1 MLGWAGFKTKDMDE
15 QYILSKI
22 EQLMPD
28 EHQVPRGVV
37 YTRLK
42 NAIQEDV
49 TRILTDLFKAGRVT
63 YRNTLNGIMV
73 NIKDNTEYEA
83 NQIQEA

>member
-1 MLGWAGFKTKDMDE
+1 MDE

-28 EHQVPRGVV
+28 EHQVPRGVG

-49 TRILTDLFKAGRVT
+49 SKILTSLFKAGKVT
-63 YRNTLNGIMV
+63 YNKTLNGIIINV
-73 NIKDNTEYEA
+73 KDNIEYEA

>member
-1 MLGWAGFKTKDMDE
+1 MDE

-28 EHQVPRGVV
+28 EHQVPRGVG
-37 YTRLK
+37 YTQLK

-49 TRILTDLFKAGRVT
+49 SKILTSLFKVGKVT
-63 YRNTLNGIMV
+63 YNKTLNGIIINV
-73 NIKDNTEYEA
+73 KDNIEYEA

>member
-1 MLGWAGFKTKDMDE
+1 MDE

-28 EHQVPRGVV
+28 EHQVPRGVG
-37 YTRLK
+37 YTQLK

-49 TRILTDLFKAGRVT
+49 SNILTSLFKAGRVT
-63 YRNTLNGIMV
+63 YNKTLNGIIINV
-73 NIKDNTEYEA
+73 KDNIGYEA

>member
-1 MLGWAGFKTKDMDE
+1 MDE

-28 EHQVPRGVV
+28 EHQVPRGVG
-37 YTRLK
+37 YTQLK

-49 TRILTDLFKAGRVT
+49 SKILTSLFKAGKVT
-63 YRNTLNGIMV
+63 YNKTLNGIIINV
-73 NIKDNTEYEA
+73 KDNIEYEA

>member
-1 MLGWAGFKTKDMDE
+1 MDE

-28 EHQVPRGVV
+28 EHQVPRGVG
-37 YTRLK
+37 YTQLK

-49 TRILTDLFKAGRVT
+49 SKILTSLFKAGKVT
-63 YRNTLNGIMV
+63 YNKTLNGIIINV
-73 NIKDNTEYEA
+73 KDNIEYEA
-83 NQIQEA
+83 NQIREA